1 MLAIAVSRFRN
12 AKTVRFT
19 QGATLARDERVY
31 YCVMDTFEII
41 TKEDVARAVYKAIP
55 RIACELPG
63 DVLAALEEARK
74 AEGPTRGAF
83 VLDQLI
89 ENARIAG
96 TDRVPL
102 CQDTG
107 TVWVCLE
114 AGPDVLVPGDV
125 FSFVNDAVARAY
137 DEARLRKSVVR
148 DALFDRANTGDNT
161 PAFTDVHFVD
171 RPGARVHVMLKGGG
185 SDNASRV
192 VMLAPGAGREGVV
205 NEIMDCVRAK
215 AANACP
221 PLVVGVGVGS
231 TFDKVAHLAKSALLR
246 PVGERSSDPR
256 AAAFEQEMLDAVNA
270 TGMGPGALGGR
281 TLALD
286 VHVETAPCHIAAL
299 PLAINMG
306 CSAMRR
312 ATVELAPA
320 SKGRGGR

>member
-1 MLAIAVSRFRN
+1 
-12 AKTVRFT
+12 
-19 QGATLARDERVY
+19 
-31 YCVMDTFEII
+31 MDTFEII
-41 TKEDVARAVYKAIP
+41 TKEDVARAVYEAIP
-55 RIACELPG
+55 SIACELPA
-63 DVLAALEEARK
+63 DVLAALENAQVC
-74 AEGPTRGAF
+74 EGKTRGAF

-89 ENARIAG
+89 ENARIAAA
-96 TDRVPL
+96 DRVPL

-125 FSFVNDAVARAY
+125 FSDVDAAVARAY

-205 NEIMDCVRAK
+205 REIVECVRAK

-221 PLVVGVGVGS
+221 PLVLGIGVGS
-231 TFDKVAHLAKSALLR
+231 TFDRVAHLAKTALLR
-246 PVGERSSDPR
+246 PVGQRSCDAR
-256 AAAFEQEMLDAVNA
+256 VAAFERELLDEVNA
-270 TGMGPGALGGR
+270 LGLGPGALGGK

-312 ATVELAPA
+312 ATIELAPA
-320 SKGRGGR
+320 DSSAASEACAVGKAARASKGGGR

>member
-1 MLAIAVSRFRN
+1 
-12 AKTVRFT
+12 
-19 QGATLARDERVY
+19 
-31 YCVMDTFEII
+31 MDTLRII
-41 TKEDVARAVYKAIP
+41 TKEQIARAVYEAIP
-55 RIACELPG
+55 HIACVLPC
-63 DVLAALEEARK
+63 DVRCALEDAR
-74 AEGPTRGAF
+74 ALERNERGAF

-89 ENARIAG
+89 ENARIAQH
-96 TDRVPL
+96 DRVPL

-114 AGPDVLVPGDV
+114 AGPDVCVAGDA
-125 FSFVNDAVARAY
+125 FSAVDAAVARAY

-148 DALFDRANTGDNT
+148 DALVDRRNTGDNT
-161 PAFTDVHFVD
+161 PAFTDVHFVE

-192 VMLAPGAGREGVV
+192 VMLAPGAGHEGIVHEV
-205 NEIMDCVRAK
+205 MDCVRTK

-221 PLVVGVGVGS
+221 PLVIGIGVGS
-231 TFDKVAHLAKSALLR
+231 TFDSVAHLAKTALLR
-246 PVGERSSDPR
+246 PVGTTASDSR
-256 AAAFEQEMLDAVNA
+256 VAAFERMLLEAVNA
-270 TGMGPGALGGR
+270 TGMGPGALGGS

-312 ATVELAPA
+312 MTVELSCANE
-320 SKGRGGR
+320 GGVR